1 MTAEGTDM
9 SANGQRPASRTGRT
23 SPLGIA
29 ALVCGVVQFLV
40 PPVFVAAII
49 LGHKA
54 RRQIRLTGEGGR
66 AIATAGLI
74 LGYFYLAW
82 LTVLVLLLVVFMN
95 ARFA

>member
-1 MTAEGTDM
+1 M
-9 SANGQRPASRTGRT
+9 SANAQTPAARVRQNN
-23 SPLGIA
+23 PLAIA

-40 PPVFVAAII
+40 PPASVAAII

-54 RRQIRLTGEGGR
+54 RRQIRLTGERGR

-74 LGYFYLAW
+74 LGYLYFAW